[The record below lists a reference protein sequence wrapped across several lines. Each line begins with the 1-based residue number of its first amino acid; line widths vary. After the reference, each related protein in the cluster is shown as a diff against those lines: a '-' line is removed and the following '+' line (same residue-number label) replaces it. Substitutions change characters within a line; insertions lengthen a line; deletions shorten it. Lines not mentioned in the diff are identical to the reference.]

1 MVHSTYGRTYREAMI
16 EELTGVH
23 VLIVE
28 DDENTRHFLREVLQF
43 WGALV
48 TATTAPEA
56 LHVALAADVIVCDLT
71 AVQEGGPEFLRR
83 LQYLHAS
90 RGRPA
95 PAIALLPLGVLSG
108 ASARAVGFQRHLTR
122 PVDGDRLRRMV
133 WDLSRR

>member
-1 MVHSTYGRTYREAMI
+1 MIQSAHARTYREVAI

-28 DDENTRHFLREVLQF
+28 DDDNTRHFLREVLQF
-43 WGALV
+43 WSALV
-48 TATTAPEA
+48 TATTAGEA
-56 LHVALAADVIVCDLT
+56 MHVALAADVIVCDFA
-71 AVQEGGPEFLRR
+71 AVEAAGPEFLRR
-83 LQYLHAS
+83 LQYMHAS

-95 PAIALLPLGVLSG
+95 PAIALLPLGTLSG
-108 ASARAVGFQRHLTR
+108 AAARAAGFQRHLTR

>member
-1 MVHSTYGRTYREAMI
+1 MVQSTYRRPLREAMI

-28 DDENTRHFLREVLQF
+28 DDEGTRHFVREVLQF

-48 TATTAPEA
+48 TATTAAEA
-56 LHVALAADVIVCDLT
+56 LHVALAADVIVCDLA
-71 AVQEGGPEFLRR
+71 AVEANGPEFLRR
-83 LQYLHAS
+83 LQHLHAS
-90 RGRPA
+90 RGGPA
-95 PAIALLPLGVLSG
+95 PTIALLPLGVLSG

-122 PVDGDRLRRMV
+122 PVDGERLRRMV

>member
-1 MVHSTYGRTYREAMI
+1 MVHSTYGRAYREEMI

-48 TATTAPEA
+48 TATTASEA
-56 LHVALAADVIVCDLT
+56 QHVALAADVIVCDLA
-71 AVQEGGPEFLRR
+71 AVEEAGPEFLRS

-95 PAIALLPLGVLSG
+95 PAIALLPLGTLSG
-108 ASARAVGFQRHLTR
+108 AAARAVGFQRHLTR